1 MPTRI
6 LIADDNP
13 SVRTALRHLL
23 EASGEWEVIDAE
35 NGQQAVAKAQEL
47 RPHVVLLDLVMPV
60 MDGLTAARELSKLF
74 PDLPLLMHT
83 LHWSPQVEVE
93 AQKVGVR
100 KVIPKADSRGL
111 VSAIQQALPAES
123 TVTVAALTENI
134 PAVLPPAEITAL
146 PRSSR
151 TLRRLHPPMSPNRPP
166 TPRPMKRLEVVP
178 RPDRKDRLG
187 TAPTLL
193 ARSAREGGEFHSS
206 HTCQPEQRSVILRNA
221 LSS

>member
-146 PRSSR
+146 PPIESNSAEAASADEPESPANSAPDEAPRS
-151 TLRRLHPPMSPNRPP
+151 RPP
-166 TPRPMKRLEVVP
+166 T
-178 RPDRKDRLG
+178 
-187 TAPTLL
+187 
-193 ARSAREGGEFHSS
+193 
-206 HTCQPEQRSVILRNA
+206 
-221 LSS
+221 

>member
-23 EASGEWEVIDAE
+23 EASGEWEVIDVE

-100 KVIPKADSRGL
+100 KVIPKADSKGL
-111 VSAIQQALPAES
+111 VSAIQQALACG
-123 TVTVAALTENI
+123 V
-134 PAVLPPAEITAL
+134 
-146 PRSSR
+146 
-151 TLRRLHPPMSPNRPP
+151 
-166 TPRPMKRLEVVP
+166 
-178 RPDRKDRLG
+178 
-187 TAPTLL
+187 
-193 ARSAREGGEFHSS
+193 SS
-206 HTCQPEQRSVILRNA
+206 HSRCSH
-221 LSS
+221 